1 MAIRCWLAVSE
12 STVRMTPSFNLELSN
27 PPLPGT
33 GQQAPCRNG
42 EMPSGRHSRARG
54 AGSTTVTT
62 PPGGVQGDYV
72 WRPRNTRR
80 GVAAALLTGLAA
92 FVHTPARAQGP
103 ADAPPFPADAMRLYQ
118 RLDGWV
124 RAWRVP
130 GGVEDELGG
139 EPDVPGLSAVAVTLR
154 YEGQVVG
161 RGVDVSGGL
170 GSLVLAAG
178 QAMSA
183 ANTRL
188 PIERDAL
195 FEQHVRAAAER
206 MTVSLELA
214 GPWVP
219 IAPAQWADAAAELAP
234 GLDGTAARLGERAG
248 AVFPSVMLA
257 SNMDPGRGLAS
268 AVSRATDD
276 ATLILKPPEELAKE
290 LGATFY
296 RFRATHVAQPA
307 PGEPPLFLH
316 RGGRT
321 VEPRELDEAELR
333 RWADGLAENLRKRRW
348 PGVEKYGLQGTY
360 DPVSGK
366 YEAAWAP
373 PGDQALVA
381 LSLVQYFE
389 TPGVDSAG
397 SRRARAEAA
406 AILADLGVAEE
417 GETQLNTEPAAE
429 ALAWVALRAL
439 GADGSNAGLDAISA
453 RADEL
458 RPMFARLDD
467 GLRQALDNR
476 PHRAAVSVWAL
487 ARRCVVLS
495 EAEPVVEAR
504 LRAMYREV
512 EPGQLVSLMPWLG
525 WAELAWARFEKE
537 PGVASPIA
545 AAVALREMR
554 SLMWEHQLR
563 ADDYPFD
570 QRDLAGGIVFTSAR
584 NPLPSW
590 QSARPLAFVGTML
603 GDPRLTDEKETTREI
618 VKLLAALRFLR
629 QLSAGQAEGC
639 LYADPARAMWGV
651 RVSLWDQRMPVDATA
666 MTLMAVCETL
676 RSLEAIRQRQ
686 AGR

>member
-1 MAIRCWLAVSE
+1 
-12 STVRMTPSFNLELSN
+12 
-27 PPLPGT
+27 
-33 GQQAPCRNG
+33 
-42 EMPSGRHSRARG
+42 
-54 AGSTTVTT
+54 
-62 PPGGVQGDYV
+62 
-72 WRPRNTRR
+72 
-80 GVAAALLTGLAA
+80 
-92 FVHTPARAQGP
+92 
-103 ADAPPFPADAMRLYQ
+103 MRLYQ

-130 GGVEDELGG
+130 GGAEDDLGG
-139 EPDVPGLSAVAVTLR
+139 EPSVPGLSAVAVTLR

-183 ANTRL
+183 ANSRL

-195 FEQHVRAAAER
+195 FEQHVRAAAAR
-206 MTVSLELA
+206 MTISLELA

-219 IAPAQWADAAAELAP
+219 IAPAQWEDAAAELAP

-276 ATLILKPPEELAKE
+276 ATLILKPPGELAKE

-296 RFRATHVAQPA
+296 RFRATHVAQPV

-360 DPVSGK
+360 DPVSAK
-366 YEAAWAP
+366 YEAAYAP
-373 PGDQALVA
+373 PVDQALVIRA
-381 LSLVQYFE
+381 LTEYWGRYFN
-389 TPGVDSAG
+389 TH
-397 SRRARAEAA
+397 EAA
-406 AILADLGVAEE
+406 RIGAVIGELWGDLGTVEAGEADPFADPVAIAVWYSCIGLYMPHAPE
-417 GETQLNTEPAAE
+417 AAE
-429 ALAWVALRAL
+429 VERQVRVLDAAFTVEGGFAAEISQSAHGVIAGGVAHVEFMRALTEYIRTEARIDALR
-439 GADGSNAGLDAISA
+439 GADRGRAVIAQVFRDTPRGDLVA
-453 RADEL
+453 R
-458 RPMFARLDD
+458 
-467 GLRQALDNR
+467 
-476 PHRAAVSVWAL
+476 
-487 ARRCVVLS
+487 
-495 EAEPVVEAR
+495 
-504 LRAMYREV
+504 
-512 EPGQLVSLMPWLG
+512 MPWLG
-525 WAELAWARFEKE
+525 RGALSMSAMLVKPDVDPW
-537 PGVASPIA
+537 SIPIPS
-545 AAVALREMR
+545 AVALREMR
-554 SLMWEHQLR
+554 SLMWQHQLR
-563 ADDYPFD
+563 GEDLAFE
-570 QRDLAGGIVFTSAR
+570 QRDLAGGIVFTASR

-603 GDPRLTDEKETTREI
+603 ADPRLTDEKEVNAEI
-618 VKLLAALRFLR
+618 VRLLASLRFLR
-629 QLSAGQAEGC
+629 QLSAGPEEGSQ
-639 LYADPARAMWGV
+639 YADPARAMWGV

-676 RSLEAIRQRQ
+676 RSLEAIQ
-686 AGR
+686 ARRAGK